1 MKRRTAILLWLGLT
15 LIAFVFAGQP
25 WYRVVYDFDGHS
37 RELKASGLESWQAIV
52 GLLWVEIAALVLVMF
67 LQGQAK
73 QIFAWFAAATTTALA
88 IILCLP
94 IFNTM
99 SPALANKISSK
110 SGITMPAN
118 QVVGGPVSHFA
129 TTANTGIFALVLLL
143 LIVVQLFTALSVKK
157 WNLKKQSSRFE
168 APATAIDADV
178 ESSTDQDPI
187 QIWDSQR
194 K

>member
-1 MKRRTAILLWLGLT
+1 MKRTTALPLWLGLT

-25 WYRVVYDFDGHS
+25 WYRVIYDFDGHN
-37 RELKASGLESWQAIV
+37 RELKASGLESWQVLA
-52 GLLWVEIAALVLVMF
+52 GFLWLQIATFILVIF
-67 LQGQAK
+67 LQGRAK
-73 QIFAWFAAATTTALA
+73 QIFAWCSAAVTLLLGVF
-88 IILCLP
+88 LCLP

-129 TTANTGIFALVLLL
+129 TTANAGIFALVLLL
-143 LIVVQLFTALSVKK
+143 LVVVQIFTARGIPK
-157 WNLKKQSSRFE
+157 WKTKNKSSRFE
-168 APATAIDADV
+168 SPVTTEQNAASGEP
-178 ESSTDQDPI
+178 EDPI

>member
-1 MKRRTAILLWLGLT
+1 MPLWLGLT

-25 WYRVVYDFDGHS
+25 WYRVIYDFDGHN
-37 RELKASGLESWQAIV
+37 RELKATGLESWQV
-52 GLLWVEIAALVLVMF
+52 LTGFLWLQLATLVLVMF
-67 LQGQAK
+67 LQGRAK
-73 QIFAWFAAATTTALA
+73 QVFAWCCVAVTAALA
-88 IILCLP
+88 IFLCLP

-99 SPALANKISSK
+99 SPALATKISQK

-143 LIVVQLFTALSVKK
+143 LLLVQIITARSVKK
-157 WNLKKQSSRFE
+157 WNLKKQGSRFE
-168 APATAIDADV
+168 SPVVGGTADLPTP
-178 ESSTDQDPI
+178 EDQDPI
-187 QIWDSQR
+187 QIWDAQR